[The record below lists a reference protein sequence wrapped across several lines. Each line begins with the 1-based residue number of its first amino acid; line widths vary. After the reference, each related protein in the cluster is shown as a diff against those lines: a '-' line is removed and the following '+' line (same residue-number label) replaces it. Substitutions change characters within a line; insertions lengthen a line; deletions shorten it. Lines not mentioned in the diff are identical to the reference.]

1 MTIYLSSNF
10 SAEPGAPPAY
20 ALPTGP
26 NSFIFAYVSAEKRPH
41 RRSAPPTGNAASA
54 DEFLFCLYYLLNLD
68 ININQQIYF
77 YSKFKVKYV
86 AGATPG
92 FPFGRGRRC
101 PTGALFAENVCN

>member
-1 MTIYLSSNF
+1 M
-10 SAEPGAPPAY
+10 AEPGTPPAY

-26 NSFIFAYVSAEKRPH
+26 NSFIFAYVSAEKCPH
-41 RRSAPPTGNAASA
+41 GRSAPPNGSAPPTGNPGSA
-54 DEFLFCLYYLLNLD
+54 DVFLLCLYYLLILD

-77 YSKFKVKYV
+77 YSKLKVKYV

-101 PTGALFAENVCN
+101 PTGNVFAENVCN